1 MTGIKLSAEQPPSGS
16 GLSWRFASTSP
27 MPGGGHPGLDDPGHD
42 HGASGVYRR
51 YMLLGIGALLTACG
65 FQPVYMPTASGRA
78 GPAQRELAAVN
89 VNLIPD
95 RPGQLLRQALQ
106 ERFGSDAYGSVNRY
120 DLAVG
125 FSIAGEGIGVQADT
139 TVSRIRLT
147 GTASWTLIARDSGH
161 TVLTRGS
168 ARAMDAFNILDQQ
181 YFAADLDTEA
191 VQKRLAQALADQ
203 IALQLA
209 VYFRRK
215 AASSTG

>member
-1 MTGIKLSAEQPPSGS
+1 
-16 GLSWRFASTSP
+16 
-27 MPGGGHPGLDDPGHD
+27 
-42 HGASGVYRR
+42 
-51 YMLLGIGALLTACG
+51 MLAGIGVLLTGCG
-65 FQPVYMPTASGRA
+65 FQPVYMPTASGQA

-89 VNLIPD
+89 VNLIPE

-106 ERFGSDAYGSVNRY
+106 DRFGSDAYGTVNRY

-147 GTASWTLIARDSGH
+147 GTASWTLTARDAGH
-161 TVLTRGS
+161 TLLTRGS

-215 AASSTG
+215 AATSTG